1 MPTALKVLIVDD
13 ERTARY
19 GMRKALDLQVEVL
32 EADRLSTAQQIFEE
46 KLPEIVLLDLNL
58 GGESGFDFLAFT
70 QKQDVRPHV
79 IVITAHGNERVAV
92 DAMKRGAYHYVAK
105 PFDVDELRAVVRNA
119 GESILL
125 QRENLD
131 LRTRL
136 ESARGYGSIIG
147 QSRPMTRV
155 YSVIEKVA
163 ETDVTVLITGESGAG
178 KELVAHAIHRESP
191 RRQYEMVTVNCA
203 AIPENLIESELFGH
217 EKGAFTGAA
226 QRRIGKFEQARRG
239 TLFLDEIGDMPLGTQ
254 AKILRALEERKV
266 ERLGSNQPLDVDVR
280 IISATNR
287 DLKEMVEEGTFRSDL
302 YYRLE
307 VVRIE
312 LPPLRKRK
320 DDIPLLT
327 EFFIRQFA
335 DRHGREI
342 EGISSQALAQL
353 VQYDF
358 PGNVRQLR
366 NLVERMVVLSSRPQI
381 ETGDL
386 PEEIRL
392 FDPATGQDARLLRL
406 EPFLDLPFKEARDSF
421 ERNFLLSKLAEHD
434 NNITHTAAAIGL
446 HRQSLQQKIR
456 DLDLRPLINPEENS

>member
-1 MPTALKVLIVDD
+1 
-13 ERTARY
+13 
-19 GMRKALDLQVEVL
+19 
-32 EADRLSTAQQIFEE
+32 
-46 KLPEIVLLDLNL
+46 
-58 GGESGFDFLAFT
+58 
-70 QKQDVRPHV
+70 
-79 IVITAHGNERVAV
+79 
-92 DAMKRGAYHYVAK
+92 MKRGAYHYIAK

-131 LRTRL
+131 LRDRL
-136 ESARGYGSIIG
+136 EHARGYGSIIG

-155 YSVIEKVA
+155 YSIIEKVA

-191 RRQYEMVTVNCA
+191 RRQHEMVTVNCA

-287 DLKEMVEEGTFRSDL
+287 DLKEMVAEGTFRSDL

-342 EGISSQALAQL
+342 QGISSQALSRL

-366 NLVERMVVLSSRPQI
+366 NLVERMVVLSSNRQI
-381 ETGDL
+381 EMGDL

-392 FDPATGQDARLLRL
+392 FDTATGQDARLLRL

-456 DLDLRPLINPEENS
+456 DLDLRPLINPEGNF